1 MLVGITGSIG
11 VGKTTLATMLESL
24 GARLIEADPIGHEVI
39 ELPDVRSK
47 LKEAFGAEIENPE
60 GQIDRRELGRRA
72 FADDESRSQLNRIV
86 QAPLNQE
93 LWRRVEEASR
103 EVGERGVVI
112 VDAALIVEWGQED
125 SFDALVV
132 VVADESQAVAR
143 LENARGLSESEIR
156 DRMASQSSSARKVS
170 RADFVVENNGDVSDL
185 ESAARRI
192 WQSLMDRR

>member
-11 VGKTTLATMLESL
+11 VGKTTLARMLERM

-39 ELPDVRSK
+39 ELHEVRAK
-47 LKEAFGAEIENPE
+47 LKEVFGADIESRE
-60 GQIDRRELGRRA
+60 GRIDRRELGRRA
-72 FADDESRSQLNRIV
+72 FADDSSRSQLNRIV
-86 QAPLNQE
+86 QPPLNDE
-93 LWRRVEEASR
+93 LWRRVEEASQ

-112 VDAALIVEWGQED
+112 VDAALILEWGQEG

-132 VVADESQAVAR
+132 VVADESQTVAR

-156 DRMASQSSSARKVS
+156 ERMASQSSSARKVA
-170 RADFVVENNGDVSDL
+170 RADFVVKNDGAMSDL
-185 ESAARRI
+185 ENAARRI